1 MKEFKINGVINV
13 PDDMTEYQFWGY
25 FIDLIEDRGW
35 EYSTNEEV
43 QKEIAEIVEEIN
55 KENIYDM
62 EVSNKDYKDHVQ
74 SGEKSFP
81 IEKVWE
87 ELDV

>member
-13 PDDMTEYQFWGY
+13 PDDMTEYQFLGY

>member
-43 QKEIAEIVEEIN
+43 QKEIAEIVEEMML
-55 KENIYDM
+55 E
-62 EVSNKDYKDHVQ
+62 
-74 SGEKSFP
+74 
-81 IEKVWE
+81 
-87 ELDV
+87 

>member
-1 MKEFKINGVINV
+1 
-13 PDDMTEYQFWGY
+13 
-25 FIDLIEDRGW
+25 
-35 EYSTNEEV
+35 
-43 QKEIAEIVEEIN
+43 
-55 KENIYDM
+55 M